1 MSAAIVETVTA
12 LVEPLAAREG
22 LEVVDVTFTHES
34 GRWYLRVFIDKP
46 GGVGVDDCER
56 LSEVLSP
63 ALDEKDPIPRSYYL
77 EVSSPGLDR
86 PLKRERDFERFR
98 GRRATVRTRTAV
110 AGRRRFTG
118 VLGGLSDG
126 RVKLD
131 LGAEGEVLIPREE
144 ITQAK
149 LVPEIGWEGKK

>member
-1 MSAAIVETVTA
+1 
-12 LVEPLAAREG
+12 
-22 LEVVDVTFTHES
+22 
-34 GRWYLRVFIDKP
+34 
-46 GGVGVDDCER
+46 
-56 LSEVLSP
+56 
-63 ALDEKDPIPRSYYL
+63 
-77 EVSSPGLDR
+77 VSSPGLDR